1 MKWAIILFTCD
12 VAKIGPRGPKPCPN
26 FWFFSS
32 QLVRKN
38 DITYCGSKYIFL
50 KSADLPTNENEK
62 KKKVIKQYK
71 LFWKYRVIF
80 SKYFKDLMT
89 DILIFC
95 LIFPSNFKTIAF
107 CKSCVFVKY
116 KKLKNL

>member
-62 KKKVIKQYK
+62 KKRSQ
-71 LFWKYRVIF
+71 
-80 SKYFKDLMT
+80 SNTSYFG
-89 DILIFC
+89 
-95 LIFPSNFKTIAF
+95 SIA
-107 CKSCVFVKY
+107 
-116 KKLKNL
+116 